1 MKTQKQIEKEIML
14 SYTSNIKQLIKDAEI
29 SIQKNDN
36 NDANCYLTELLRQAN
51 KLKTI
56 LN

>member
-14 SYTSNIKQLIKDAEI
+14 CYAFNIKSLIEEI
-29 SIQKNDN
+29 EIRIIKNDKYAA
-36 NDANCYLTELLRQAN
+36 NDYLTELQNQAN
-51 KLKTI
+51 KLKSI

>member
-14 SYTSNIKQLIKDAEI
+14 SYASNIKQLIKDAEI

-36 NDANCYLTELLRQAN
+36 YAANMYLTELQNQTN
-51 KLKTI
+51 KLKSI